1 MKKTM
6 ICLCGLLVACA
17 ETIGTGTGLTRLY
30 QEPKDCTY
38 LYAMTSDITN
48 YSKEDV
54 YNYLE
59 QRILN
64 QQKQGDSYYI
74 TSESTTDNVGA
85 IFGPKQTYTLK
96 VKVYN
101 CNK

>member
-1 MKKTM
+1 MKKSL

-17 ETIGTGTGLTRLY
+17 STTGSETGLTRLY
-30 QEPKDCTY
+30 REPKNCTF
-38 LYAMTSDITN
+38 LYNMTSDITN
-48 YSKEDV
+48 YTKEDV

-64 QQKQGDSYYI
+64 QQKPADSYYVVN
-74 TSESTTDNVGA
+74 ESIADNIGA
-85 IFGPKQTYTLK
+85 IFGPKQTYTIK